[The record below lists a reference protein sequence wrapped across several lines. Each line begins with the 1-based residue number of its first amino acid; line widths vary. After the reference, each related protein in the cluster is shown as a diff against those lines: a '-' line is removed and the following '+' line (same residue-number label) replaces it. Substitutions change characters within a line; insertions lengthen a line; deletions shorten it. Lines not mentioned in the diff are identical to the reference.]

1 MSKYKRRVHIQ
12 NEQFP
17 SISLCGHPWEN
28 SRGGRVA
35 SSTEPPAVIDEETG
49 SVNAAT
55 CDTCL
60 LRWRR
65 LRGKPSTTT

>member
-1 MSKYKRRVHIQ
+1 LSYRHRVHIQ
-12 NEQFP
+12 NERFP
-17 SISLCGHPWEN
+17 TISLCGQAWED

-55 CDTCL
+55 CATCL

-65 LRGKPSTTT
+65 MRGPKRT